1 VLGRGCVHGC
11 GARSRVCAHSVGYSV
26 GRVRCRHTCG
36 VCAKGV
42 YELARSI
49 HHHGGHTLCHACELP
64 VLVHRGHPQN
74 TFFAKTMHPAE
85 LIKTLV
91 QFTQKARREG
101 LLALE
106 DEAASVEDAF
116 LSKGVQLVVDG
127 TDPELVRSILETEL
141 SFLENRHR
149 TGAAM
154 FETMASLAPS
164 FGMVGTLIGLIQMMG
179 TLDDPEKI
187 GPGMAVALV
196 TTFYGT
202 ILANLVF
209 TPLAGKLKVRSA
221 EEILL
226 REVMIEGIL
235 SIQAG
240 DNPRIVEEKLNAF
253 LAPKVRFSGK
263 SRQMQGVGETTE
275 ARAE

>member
-1 VLGRGCVHGC
+1 VSTVVGLVVGFVLIAWGIVS
-11 GARSRVCAHSVGYSV
+11 GASDAGIP
-26 GRVRCRHTCG
+26 
-36 VCAKGV
+36 AV
-42 YELARSI
+42 YALRAFTSLPAVFI
-49 HHHGGHTLCHACELP
+49 TMGGTLCAT
-64 VLVHRGHPQN
+64 LVSYPFSYIVGIPRILKN